1 MYSNS
6 DFILDDF
13 AVTRHHSNKIGF
25 AVKERDL
32 LGFSGIY
39 SFLCKKNKCI

>member
-13 AVTRHHSNKIGF
+13 AVTRHNSNKF
-25 AVKERDL
+25 DSAVNDR
-32 LGFSGIY
+32 Y
-39 SFLCKKNKCI
+39 SVR